1 MRRMR
6 EDHLHRNYSDVNERP
21 IRCRAKLIQPKA
33 GMAACL
39 AMIPSAYNGTFCP
52 ATAASNGGSSERSSE
67 GLDSRW
73 ALPGAGSFNRPTVRE
88 VVSNRTE
95 QKNFKKYNEGRSI
108 SGYGSNGGP
117 LPRLYQEY
125 AGRHPSGQRS
135 GERKHGGSHMST
147 RAGTVPLSDLQFLK
161 IYFNRKRL
169 RSTTANL
176 KKMLAETGGDAICNG
191 SIFLRNQQSAC
202 HLKAD
207 GKVYKAPDY
216 RAWAISWNTPADFG
230 VKTVPNGDANY
241 MECVHLIIGGK
252 KINPVTCGADMR
264 YRAPRTAIGT
274 KNGRFA
280 YYVSKDRRTPEQLR
294 DLLAASGWDNAIMMD
309 GGGSTCFMDS
319 EGKGFTGDG
328 RVIPFFLVWKK
339 KSGDACEPEGEKPMV
354 EINAYSKAK
363 DGDKKLSTNFKV
375 KEFACKDGSDAVLV
389 APRLVMVLQSLRSHF
404 CAAVTINSAYRT
416 PQYNAKEGGVTDSQH
431 CYGTAADIVVRGK
444 TPAQVAAYARQLMPD
459 WGGVG
464 VYAKKGFTHIDVRE
478 AKADWNG

>member
-1 MRRMR
+1 
-6 EDHLHRNYSDVNERP
+6 
-21 IRCRAKLIQPKA
+21 
-33 GMAACL
+33 
-39 AMIPSAYNGTFCP
+39 
-52 ATAASNGGSSERSSE
+52 
-67 GLDSRW
+67 
-73 ALPGAGSFNRPTVRE
+73 
-88 VVSNRTE
+88 
-95 QKNFKKYNEGRSI
+95 
-108 SGYGSNGGP
+108 
-117 LPRLYQEY
+117 
-125 AGRHPSGQRS
+125 
-135 GERKHGGSHMST
+135 MST
-147 RAGTVPLSDLQFLK
+147 RAGTVPLSDLQFIK

-176 KKMLAETGGDAICNG
+176 KKMLAEAGGDAICNG
-191 SIFLRNQQSAC
+191 SIFLRNQQPAC

-207 GKVYKAPDY
+207 GKVYKAPNY
-216 RAWAISWNTPADFG
+216 RAWAISWDTPADFG

-252 KINPVTCGADMR
+252 KINPIHCGADMR

-294 DLLAASGWDNAIMMD
+294 DLLASYGWDNVIMMD

-319 EGKGFTGDG
+319 TGKGFTGDG

-339 KSGDACEPEGEKPMV
+339 KSGDACEPKGEKPMV

-404 CAAVTINSAYRT
+404 CAAVTINSGYRT
-416 PQYNAKEGGVTDSQH
+416 PQYNTKVGGVAHSQH

-478 AKADWNG
+478 VKADWNG

>member
-1 MRRMR
+1 M
-6 EDHLHRNYSDVNERP
+6 
-21 IRCRAKLIQPKA
+21 
-33 GMAACL
+33 
-39 AMIPSAYNGTFCP
+39 
-52 ATAASNGGSSERSSE
+52 
-67 GLDSRW
+67 
-73 ALPGAGSFNRPTVRE
+73 
-88 VVSNRTE
+88 
-95 QKNFKKYNEGRSI
+95 
-108 SGYGSNGGP
+108 
-117 LPRLYQEY
+117 
-125 AGRHPSGQRS
+125 
-135 GERKHGGSHMST
+135 T
-147 RAGTVPLSDLQFLK
+147 RAGTVPLQDLQWVR

-169 RSTTANL
+169 RSTKANL

-191 SIFLRNQQSAC
+191 SIFLRNQQPAC

-216 RAWAISWNTPADFG
+216 RAWAISWNTPEDFG
-230 VKTVPNGDANY
+230 VKTVPNGDRNY

-252 KINPVTCGADMR
+252 KIYPVTCGADMK

-274 KNGRFA
+274 KNGRYA

-319 EGKGFTGDG
+319 TGKGFTGDG
-328 RVIPFFLVWKK
+328 RVIPFFLVWKYK
-339 KSGDACEPEGEKPMV
+339 IGDAFEPEGEKPMV
-354 EINAYSKAK
+354 EINAYSRAK

-404 CAAVTINSAYRT
+404 CAAVTINSGYRT
-416 PQYNAKEGGVTDSQH
+416 PQYNAKVGGVTDSQH
-431 CYGTAADIVVRGK
+431 CYGTAADIVVWGK

-464 VYAKKGFTHIDVRE
+464 VYDSFCHIDVRE
-478 AKADWNG
+478 AKADWKG